1 METIRNYL
9 NAMFAGLP
17 DTPEVRRAYIELAAM
32 MEDKYTELIEEGRSE
47 NEAIGT
53 VIAEFGNLE
62 ELAQDLGIEDC
73 LNRNGAQA
81 NVSGNNAQANAS
93 GYGSQAQSRERAA
106 EFARESAERKTY
118 GYAGAHRERS
128 SDERAYT
135 KRERSSDERAY
146 TKRTRSSAKRTYA
159 QERRIITA
167 DEICEYLGTGNSST
181 LLRAFGVLLCI
192 ISPASAIWLGDMGY
206 GWFVDFLSS
215 FGVAMFFVCIAA
227 AVACFLISGSLMKPW
242 KFLKAQPCVLDE
254 EAREI
259 FEDQRKQSEE
269 EGTRQKVTG
278 IVLCML
284 SPVPIVLFQS
294 GFGAALFFFFVGAGV
309 AMLALKIFRK
319 SHYKRVAQA
328 EERAARAAE
337 GRKRFIHV
345 EKEDTYKY
353 TYRDRNLQ
361 SIMAVF
367 WPLVTC
373 VYLGFSFLTGTWAIS
388 WILWILAGAVK
399 KFIEARYGR
408 PTEA

>member
-106 EFARESAERKTY
+106 EFVRESAERKTY
-118 GYAGAHRERS
+118 AYAGAR
-128 SDERAYT
+128 
-135 KRERSSDERAY
+135 RERSSDERAY
-146 TKRTRSSAKRTYA
+146 TKRTRSSTNRANA
-159 QERRIITA
+159 QERRIITV

-181 LLRAFGVLLCI
+181 LLRAFGVLLCMV
-192 ISPASAIWLGDMGY
+192 SPASAIWLGDIGY
-206 GWFVDFLSS
+206 GWFLDFLSS

-269 EGTRQKVTG
+269 EGARQKVTG

-319 SHYKRVAQA
+319 SLYKRVAQA

>member
-106 EFARESAERKTY
+106 EFVRESAERKTY
-118 GYAGAHRERS
+118 AYAGAR
-128 SDERAYT
+128 
-135 KRERSSDERAY
+135 RERSSDERAY
-146 TKRTRSSAKRTYA
+146 TKRTRSSTNRANA
-159 QERRIITA
+159 QERRIITV

-181 LLRAFGVLLCI
+181 LLRAFGVLLCMV
-192 ISPASAIWLGDMGY
+192 SPASAIWLGDIGY
-206 GWFVDFLSS
+206 GWFLDFLSS

-269 EGTRQKVTG
+269 EGARQKVTG

-319 SHYKRVAQA
+319 SLYKRVAQA

-361 SIMAVF
+361 S
-367 WPLVTC
+367 
-373 VYLGFSFLTGTWAIS
+373 YLGHLLDPLDPRRRCQKIHRSQI
-388 WILWILAGAVK
+388 
-399 KFIEARYGR
+399 R
-408 PTEA
+408 PSDGGVSCIQVAKQVADKCTSLD

>member
-118 GYAGAHRERS
+118 AYAGAR
-128 SDERAYT
+128 
-135 KRERSSDERAY
+135 RERSSDERAY

-181 LLRAFGVLLCI
+181 LLRAFGVLLCMV
-192 ISPASAIWLGDMGY
+192 SPASAIWLGDIGY
-206 GWFVDFLSS
+206 GWFLDFLSS

-227 AVACFLISGSLMKPW
+227 VVACFLIAGSLMKPW

-269 EGTRQKVTG
+269 EGARQKVTG

-319 SHYKRVAQA
+319 SLYKRVAQA

-337 GRKRFIHV
+337 GRKRIIHV
-345 EKEDTYKY
+345 DKEDTYKY

-399 KFIEARYGR
+399 KFIEARYGQ
-408 PTEA
+408 PAGA

>member
-17 DTPEVRRAYIELAAM
+17 DTPEVRRAYEELAAM

-81 NVSGNNAQANAS
+81 SVSGNGAQANVSGNGA
-93 GYGSQAQSRERAA
+93 QAQSRERAA
-106 EFARESAERKTY
+106 EFVRESAERKTY
-118 GYAGAHRERS
+118 AYAGAR
-128 SDERAYT
+128 
-135 KRERSSDERAY
+135 RERSSDERAY
-146 TKRTRSSAKRTYA
+146 TKRTRSSTNRANA

-269 EGTRQKVTG
+269 EGARQKVTG

-319 SHYKRVAQA
+319 SLYKRVAQA

>member
-135 KRERSSDERAY
+135 KR
-146 TKRTRSSAKRTYA
+146 TRSSAKRTYA

-269 EGTRQKVTG
+269 EGARQKVTG

>member
-106 EFARESAERKTY
+106 EFVRESAERKTY
-118 GYAGAHRERS
+118 AYAGAR
-128 SDERAYT
+128 
-135 KRERSSDERAY
+135 RERSSDERAY
-146 TKRTRSSAKRTYA
+146 TKRTRSSTNRANA

-269 EGTRQKVTG
+269 EGARQKVTG

-319 SHYKRVAQA
+319 SLYKRVAQA

>member
-73 LNRNGAQA
+73 LKRNGAQA

-106 EFARESAERKTY
+106 EFVRESAERKTY
-118 GYAGAHRERS
+118 AYAGARRERS

-135 KRERSSDERAY
+135 KRE
-146 TKRTRSSAKRTYA
+146 RSSAKRTYA

-215 FGVAMFFVCIAA
+215 FGIAMFFVCIAA

-242 KFLKAQPCVLDE
+242 KFIKVQPCTLDE

-269 EGTRQKVTG
+269 EGARQKVTG

-319 SHYKRVAQA
+319 SLYKRVAQA

>member
-1 METIRNYL
+1 
-9 NAMFAGLP
+9 
-17 DTPEVRRAYIELAAM
+17 

-81 NVSGNNAQANAS
+81 NVSGNGA
-93 GYGSQAQSRERAA
+93 QAQSRERAA
-106 EFARESAERKTY
+106 EFVRESAERKTY
-118 GYAGAHRERS
+118 AYAGAR
-128 SDERAYT
+128 
-135 KRERSSDERAY
+135 RERSSDERAY
-146 TKRTRSSAKRTYA
+146 TKRTRSSTNRANA

-192 ISPASAIWLGDMGY
+192 VSPASAIWLGDIGY
-206 GWFVDFLSS
+206 GWFLDFLSS

-242 KFLKAQPCVLDE
+242 KFLKAQPCILDE

-269 EGTRQKVTG
+269 EGARQKVTG

-319 SHYKRVAQA
+319 SLYKRVAQA

>member
-17 DTPEVRRAYIELAAM
+17 DTPEVRRAYEELAAM

-73 LNRNGAQA
+73 LNRNGARA
-81 NVSGNNAQANAS
+81 NVRGNGA
-93 GYGSQAQSRERAA
+93 QAQSRERAA
-106 EFARESAERKTY
+106 EFVRESAERKTY
-118 GYAGAHRERS
+118 AYAGAR
-128 SDERAYT
+128 
-135 KRERSSDERAY
+135 RERSSDERAY
-146 TKRTRSSAKRTYA
+146 TKRTRSSTNRANA

-269 EGTRQKVTG
+269 EGARQKVTG

-319 SHYKRVAQA
+319 SLYKRVAQA
-328 EERAARAAE
+328 EARAARAAE

-388 WILWILAGAVK
+388 WILWILAGAAK

>member
-17 DTPEVRRAYIELAAM
+17 DTPEVRRAYEELAAM

-106 EFARESAERKTY
+106 EFVRESAERKTY
-118 GYAGAHRERS
+118 AYAGAR
-128 SDERAYT
+128 
-135 KRERSSDERAY
+135 RERSSDERAY
-146 TKRTRSSAKRTYA
+146 TKRTRSSTNRANA
-159 QERRIITA
+159 QERRIITV

-181 LLRAFGVLLCI
+181 LLRAFGVLLCMV
-192 ISPASAIWLGDMGY
+192 SPASAIWLGDIGY
-206 GWFVDFLSS
+206 GWFLDFLSS

-269 EGTRQKVTG
+269 EGARQKVTG

-319 SHYKRVAQA
+319 SLYKRVAQA

>member
-106 EFARESAERKTY
+106 EFVRESAERKTY
-118 GYAGAHRERS
+118 AYAGAR
-128 SDERAYT
+128 
-135 KRERSSDERAY
+135 RERSSDERAY
-146 TKRTRSSAKRTYA
+146 TKRTRSSTNRANA
-159 QERRIITA
+159 QERRIITV

-181 LLRAFGVLLCI
+181 LLRAFGVLLCMV
-192 ISPASAIWLGDMGY
+192 SPASAIWLGDIGY
-206 GWFVDFLSS
+206 GWFLDFLSS

-319 SHYKRVAQA
+319 SRRRQ
-328 EERAARAAE
+328 EEIHSRRE
-337 GRKRFIHV
+337 GRHV
-345 EKEDTYKY
+345 QVHLQRPQPAVHHGCVLAACDL
-353 TYRDRNLQ
+353 RLSGLQLPDR
-361 SIMAVF
+361 
-367 WPLVTC
+367 
-373 VYLGFSFLTGTWAIS
+373 YLGHLLDPLDPRRRCQKIHRSQI
-388 WILWILAGAVK
+388 
-399 KFIEARYGR
+399 R
-408 PTEA
+408 PSDGGVSCIQVAKQVADKCTSLD

>member
-17 DTPEVRRAYIELAAM
+17 DTPEVRRAYEELAAM

-259 FEDQRKQSEE
+259 FEDQRKQIAE
-269 EGTRQKVTG
+269 
-278 IVLCML
+278 L
-284 SPVPIVLFQS
+284 SHFINTHYES
-294 GFGAALFFFFVGAGV
+294 KGA
-309 AMLALKIFRK
+309 
-319 SHYKRVAQA
+319 
-328 EERAARAAE
+328 
-337 GRKRFIHV
+337 
-345 EKEDTYKY
+345 
-353 TYRDRNLQ
+353 
-361 SIMAVF
+361 
-367 WPLVTC
+367 
-373 VYLGFSFLTGTWAIS
+373 
-388 WILWILAGAVK
+388 
-399 KFIEARYGR
+399 
-408 PTEA
+408 

>member
-81 NVSGNNAQANAS
+81 NVSGNGA
-93 GYGSQAQSRERAA
+93 QAQSRERAA

-159 QERRIITA
+159 QERRIITV
-167 DEICEYLGTGNSST
+167 DEICEYLGTGNPST
-181 LLRAFGVLLCI
+181 LLRAFGVLLCMV
-192 ISPASAIWLGDMGY
+192 SPASAIWLGDIGY
-206 GWFVDFLSS
+206 GWFLDFLSS

-309 AMLALKIFRK
+309 AMLALKIFR
-319 SHYKRVAQA
+319 SRRRQ
-328 EERAARAAE
+328 EEIHSRRE
-337 GRKRFIHV
+337 GRHV
-345 EKEDTYKY
+345 QVHLQRPQPAVHHGCVLAACDL
-353 TYRDRNLQ
+353 RLPGLQLPDR
-361 SIMAVF
+361 
-367 WPLVTC
+367 
-373 VYLGFSFLTGTWAIS
+373 YLGHLLDPLDPRRRCQKIHRSQI
-388 WILWILAGAVK
+388 
-399 KFIEARYGR
+399 R
-408 PTEA
+408 PADGGVSYT